1 METEMKRAIS
11 FSVALLIAVASFGIT
26 MLTKPPISVAKSLPG
41 VDTYALTLK
50 ADPAMGQEYD
60 CN

>member
-1 METEMKRAIS
+1 MKTIITFGLAFI
-11 FSVALLIAVASFGIT
+11 VAAAAFGIT
-26 MLTKPPISVAKSLPG
+26 MLTKPPVSVAKPIAT

-50 ADPAMGQEYD
+50 ANPAMAEAYD